1 MSGIDYLADTNAIIY
16 LLGGK
21 ECMKPFLSKK
31 LGVSIISVM
40 ELLSYPGI
48 SSEEDSKIRN
58 FISMCEMINLSD
70 DIKEKTIQVRRAYRT
85 KLPDS
90 IIAATAIVSNV
101 PLITADTGIFK
112 VEELKVEKLSP

>member
-48 SSEEDSKIRN
+48 SSEEDSKIRS
-58 FISMCEMINLSD
+58 FISMSFLVFILVLGSED
-70 DIKEKTIQVRRAYRT
+70 PA
-85 KLPDS
+85 P
-90 IIAATAIVSNV
+90 
-101 PLITADTGIFK
+101 G
-112 VEELKVEKLSP
+112 

>member
-21 ECMKPFLSKK
+21 DCMKPFLSKK
-31 LGVSIISVM
+31 LGISVISVM

-48 SSEEDSKIRN
+48 SFEEDAKIRN
-58 FISMCEMINLSD
+58 FISLCEVINLSD
-70 DIKEKTIQVRRAYRT
+70 SIREKTIQIRRTYRT

-90 IIAATAIVSNV
+90 IIAGTAIICNV

-112 VEELKVEKLSP
+112 VEELKVEKISL

>member
-1 MSGIDYLADTNAIIY
+1 MSGIDYLADTNAVIY

-48 SSEEDSKIRN
+48 SSEEDSKIRS
-58 FISMCEMINLSD
+58 FISMCEVINLSD

-112 VEELKVEKLSP
+112 VEELKVEKLSL

>member
-1 MSGIDYLADTNAIIY
+1 
-16 LLGGK
+16 
-21 ECMKPFLSKK
+21 MKPFLSKK

-48 SSEEDSKIRN
+48 SSEEDSKIRS
-58 FISMCEMINLSD
+58 FISMCEVINLSD